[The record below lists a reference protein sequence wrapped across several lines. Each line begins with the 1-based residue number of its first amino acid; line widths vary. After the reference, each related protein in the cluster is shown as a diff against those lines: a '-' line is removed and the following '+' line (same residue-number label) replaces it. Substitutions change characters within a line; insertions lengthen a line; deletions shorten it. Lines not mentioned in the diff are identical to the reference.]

1 MNIEIKTGYQDLDE
15 IRLLFNEYAKSL
27 EVDLCFQD
35 FKHELDTLPGKYAF
49 PDGRLYLAYVNDKA
63 VGCVALR
70 RYDEN
75 SSELKRL
82 FIHNGYRGLGISKLL
97 IKQVIN
103 DAKEIG
109 YQRIFLDTLKT
120 MVPAITL
127 YQSLGFIEIEPYYE
141 NPLDGAT
148 YFSLDLTK

>member
-1 MNIEIKTGYQDLDE
+1 MKIDIKSAYNDIETIK
-15 IRLLFNEYAKSL
+15 LLFTEYAKSL

-35 FKHELDTLPGKYAF
+35 FNFELDTLPGKYAY
-49 PDGRLYLAYVNDKA
+49 PDGRLYLVYINDLPI
-63 VGCVALR
+63 GCIALR
-70 RYDEN
+70 RYDET

-82 FIHNGYRGLGISKLL
+82 FLHNGYRGLGISKLL
-97 IKQVIN
+97 IKQVIS

-109 YQRIFLDTLKT
+109 YQRILLDTLNT
-120 MVPAITL
+120 MKSAIHV
-127 YQSLGFIEIEPYYE
+127 YKSFGFKEIEPYYD

>member
-35 FKHELDTLPGKYAF
+35 FKYELDTLPGKYAF

-109 YQRIFLDTLKT
+109 YQRILLDTLKT